1 MVDLTSAIKAYSSAA
16 SSATGAG
23 AVGGGGDA
31 KFISSGSSF
40 GEMVQNAIS
49 DAVNQ
54 SHNAEKQIAA
64 QVQGKAQLVDV
75 ATALSSAQ
83 ASLETVV
90 AVRDQV
96 ITAYQEIMRMGI

>member
-1 MVDLTSAIKAYSSAA
+1 MVDLTSAIKAYTSAA
-16 SSATGAG
+16 GSATGAG
-23 AVGGGGDA
+23 AGGEA

-40 GEMVQNAIS
+40 GELVQNAIN
-49 DAVNQ
+49 DAVQ
-54 SHNAEKQIAA
+54 TSHTAEKQMAA

-75 ATALSSAQ
+75 ATSLAAAQ
-83 ASLETVV
+83 SSLETVV